1 MLFLYEA
8 NVKPGHTS
16 TKWNPTWIESRF
28 LVSIVYFHNSPKPR
42 SRVQARRN
50 IFRISGDKPM
60 QWEKFAPQ
68 IQYICQ
74 NYKWNEKLIKKLF
87 SA

>member
-1 MLFLYEA
+1 MMFMLFAFTVSMFANEA

-50 IFRISGDKPM
+50 ISKISGDKPM
-60 QWEKFAPQ
+60 QWE
-68 IQYICQ
+68 
-74 NYKWNEKLIKKLF
+74 
-87 SA
+87 

>member
-1 MLFLYEA
+1 MPFANEA

-50 IFRISGDKPM
+50 ISK
-60 QWEKFAPQ
+60 
-68 IQYICQ
+68 
-74 NYKWNEKLIKKLF
+74 NKWGQSRQSPRLGLIYY
-87 SA
+87 A